1 MNDPADAGAG
11 DDVSLTINAGP
22 ERLYELVSDITKMGR
37 LSPECTGGRWLGSA
51 KGPQVGARFIGTNKR
66 GFVRW
71 FTFNKVVVAE
81 PGREFAFETRDTR
94 IRWSYRF
101 AGNGPT
107 KVTES
112 RVAVG
117 KRPAPARVFTR
128 LLLGG
133 GASHEQELRDGMRAT
148 LDRLKALAETPV

>member
-1 MNDPADAGAG
+1 MSDAVHQPPVATPGEFHLDRA
-11 DDVSLTINAGP
+11 TA
-22 ERLYELVSDITKMGR
+22 ERL
-37 LSPECTGGRWLGSA
+37 TGGRWLGSV

-66 GFVRW
+66 GVVRW

-81 PGREFAFETRDTR
+81 PGKEFAFETRDTR

-101 AGNGPT
+101 EGSGNAT

-117 KRPAPARVFTR
+117 ERPALARIFTR
-128 LLLGG
+128 FLLGG
-133 GASHEQELRDGMRAT
+133 GGSHEQELRDGMRAT
-148 LDRLKALAETPV
+148 LDRLKALAEAEA